1 MLKRWRHSLFV
12 KIFIW
17 FWLVIFSSVAMV
29 FITMEVLHENSER
42 AATVKEQRIFY
53 RLLKRG
59 HAKTFGKY
67 VFKEHLPHR
76 WQLYVAK
83 PNLKKYSHF
92 LEELHEE
99 MEENNGE
106 LIYFEFHRMA
116 VIAGKEIDGR
126 IYVAIKKAHW
136 RGALGDGREWLV
148 GFILLTVIT
157 LFSALLGWY
166 LSRPITQLQKATQ
179 QLAKGDFSLEM
190 LRKQKRYDEVGL
202 LTQDFVDM
210 ADDLEKLLA
219 SHQQLLR
226 DVSHELRS
234 PLTRLRIALGIA
246 QKKDEV
252 NGQQLD
258 REHEKISRAVNQV
271 EYLISNILDLAK
283 LQQTQ
288 LLDCEKL
295 DAANVISEWIEDA
308 EPEISAKQLQVEMR
322 LTEQLSVCWDRALMQ
337 RAFDNVLRN
346 AIRFAPEGSRLD
358 IVLELQGQS
367 DKPCLVWQISD
378 QGAGVAP
385 EKLESIFDAF
395 VQEDESRGHEQPSYG
410 LGLALVKRIVELHS
424 GTVTAK
430 NLGNANEGGS
440 GFAIEVSLPTS

>member
-29 FITMEVLHENSER
+29 FVTMEILHEKSER
-42 AATVKEQRIFY
+42 VATLKERKIFY
-53 RLLKRG
+53 HLLKNG
-59 HAKTFGKY
+59 EAKEFDYK
-67 VFKEHLPHR
+67 VFKRRLPHR
-76 WQLYVAK
+76 WRLYSIQ
-83 PNLKKYSHF
+83 PNIKKYSHF

-99 MEENNGE
+99 IEEFDGE

-116 VIAGKEIDGR
+116 VIAGKEINGR
-126 IYVAIKKAHW
+126 MYVAIKKAHW

-148 GFILLTVIT
+148 GFILLSVIT

-166 LSRPITQLQKATQ
+166 LSRPITQLQKATR

-202 LTQDFVDM
+202 LAQDFVAM

-246 QKKDEV
+246 QKKDET
-252 NGQQLD
+252 NGSLLD

-283 LQQTQ
+283 LQQNQ
-288 LLDCEKL
+288 LLDCEQL
-295 DAANVISEWIEDA
+295 DAGAAISEWIEDA
-308 EPEISAKQLQVEMR
+308 EPEITAKQLTLDV
-322 LTEQLSVCWDRALMQ
+322 QLQESVKVCWDKALMQ

-346 AIRFAPEGSRLD
+346 AIRFAPESSQLT
-358 IVLELQGQS
+358 ISLELQQS
-367 DKPCLVWQISD
+367 DRNQLIWTIKD
-378 QGAGVAP
+378 QGPGVDP
-385 EKLESIFDAF
+385 DNLESIFDAF

-410 LGLALVKRIVELHS
+410 LGLALVKRIVELHMGNVVAENLAADAS
-424 GTVTAK
+424 GAQ
-430 NLGNANEGGS
+430 S
-440 GFAIEVSLPTS
+440 GFAVAVSLPTP